1 MARRSGGKIVTDG
14 LVLALDGADITSFRG
29 EPTTNLVRNDRD
41 FSGNAYANNNEYF
54 TPTLNKTYES
64 NISTPIGM
72 GATLIEESGQSGYAL
87 LNRFGGGEIGN
98 HSLSCY
104 IYPISPITEFTQVT
118 IGLSNDSSNTIYFN
132 LNTNSISYG
141 SGVINRNAFIETVPG
156 WPGWYRIGGN
166 HEGRNGGWI
175 GSIGYGPV
183 VQYTGTAGNK
193 KMYITGIQYELTE
206 KPTHFI
212 GAGQTRGA
220 TVATGGGWADLS
232 GNTNHG
238 ELVNGVGYDSGNGGS
253 LTFDGVDDY
262 VDFGSDIVFK
272 SSGGWTVENWVNFDF
287 IPTTYNNTTSPANF
301 IGSETIT
308 HNSWYWSVLSSKL
321 ALWNRSP
328 GVWKYGSTVLQ
339 AYNWYNVV
347 LVCNDSGTSYQMYL
361 NGIAEGGDHTTYT
374 WNATYS
380 GLNVRYIARGNSS
393 NIRQLNGK
401 IPITKIYNRALT
413 ADEVLQNF
421 NATRGRFGI

>member
-1 MARRSGGKIVTDG
+1 MARSSGGKIVTDG
-14 LVLALDGADITSFRG
+14 LVLALDGANIKSFRG

-41 FSGNAYANNNEYF
+41 FSGNAYANLNEYN

-72 GATLIEESGQSGYAL
+72 GATLIEESGQYGYAL

-104 IYPISPITEFTQVT
+104 IYPISPITEFTQVA
-118 IGLSNDSSNTIYFN
+118 IGLMNDSSNTIYFN

-166 HEGRNGGWI
+166 HEGRNGGWV
-175 GSIGYGPV
+175 GSIGYGPG
-183 VQYTGTAGNK
+183 QYTGTAGNK

-253 LTFDGVDDY
+253 LTFDGSNDGVY
-262 VDFGSDIVFK
+262 ISHNSKLNISSDFTIEGWVWWNQHKNYSSLLVK
-272 SSGGWTVENWVNFDF
+272 GPGGSGGLFNYSFF
-287 IPTTYNNTTSPANF
+287 FY
-301 IGSETIT
+301 ETNI
-308 HNSWYWSVLSSKL
+308 
-321 ALWNRSP
+321 
-328 GVWKYGSTVLQ
+328 
-339 AYNWYNVV
+339 VV
-347 LVCNDSGTSYQMYL
+347 GFGNGTGYVT
-361 NGIAEGGDHTTYT
+361 NGIGISNVPINKWHHILGTFDGFNLNFYINGNLINNVTTT
-374 WNATYS
+374 AIPNQNSDNLNIIQTQYS
-380 GLNVRYIARGNSS
+380 IDGKVAIAK
-393 NIRQLNGK
+393 L
-401 IPITKIYNRALT
+401 YNRALT